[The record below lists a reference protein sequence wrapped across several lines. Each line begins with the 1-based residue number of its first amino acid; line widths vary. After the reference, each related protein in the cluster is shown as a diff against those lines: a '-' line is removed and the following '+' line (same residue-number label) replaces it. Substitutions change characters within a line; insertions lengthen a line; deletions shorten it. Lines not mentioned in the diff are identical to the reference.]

1 MIKNIHII
9 HHNWEDTIELN
20 LSNSSLKRVNF
31 PEEVGSFTIM
41 KNVLKIDWKF
51 WEVEYYFEHETIFY
65 VVEKIYV
72 KTVDWEEECY
82 FDKLN
87 KNIIRDDWIG
97 HYEELGDEI
106 FVDWIENTS
115 SFVLEMLP
123 VIKPD
128 LQVHITNNSIPNI
141 FHFVYGFKPQKEE
154 FALYHYIAIWSSICI
169 NKPKKVYF
177 YYKYEPFGYYWNKI
191 KPFLTLEYTEP
202 PTEIYGNQLKHYAH
216 QSDIIRLQKLNQY
229 GGVYLDIDMICLQSF
244 SNLYHHDFVIGIQS
258 NKNYDEIYGLCNAV
272 LLSKPN
278 SPFIQRWIEQYKTF
292 QSQGRDMYWDKHSV
306 IKPLEMAFLYPNEC
320 KIVDYN
326 SFYYPL
332 WYSIHDI
339 LFSNQI
345 KNNEYKKILHNHCIH
360 LWDTYTSE
368 YLTTL
373 TEEKILLENTLYNQL
388 ARKFISN
395 KISIVMLTYNRY
407 EKTIECLESYLK
419 ALDKEGIQEL
429 ILFDNGSN
437 ENLCHYLKEFEKKH
451 HKIKIIFHHENIGVC
466 NGRINLFQEA
476 RGDIICSLDSDAKL
490 KDSHFFDKIQDIMYD
505 EKYGIIGISG
515 ANLKSWNFG
524 DQEDIA
530 NDDNKDYYCD
540 HIAGCCQIFRKE
552 LMNYGFGLDPYYGF
566 FWCEDTD
573 LSMQALQLGKVNFRF
588 SGTNYIEHHWG
599 GGGAAYHDLF
609 KKNWEYL
616 KNKWKDK
623 VLHHIS

>member
-395 KISIVMLTYNRY
+395 KISIVMLTYNR
-407 EKTIECLESYLK
+407 
-419 ALDKEGIQEL
+419 
-429 ILFDNGSN
+429 
-437 ENLCHYLKEFEKKH
+437 HKK
-451 HKIKIIFHHENIGVC
+451 
-466 NGRINLFQEA
+466 
-476 RGDIICSLDSDAKL
+476 
-490 KDSHFFDKIQDIMYD
+490 
-505 EKYGIIGISG
+505 
-515 ANLKSWNFG
+515 
-524 DQEDIA
+524 
-530 NDDNKDYYCD
+530 
-540 HIAGCCQIFRKE
+540 
-552 LMNYGFGLDPYYGF
+552 
-566 FWCEDTD
+566 
-573 LSMQALQLGKVNFRF
+573 QLNV
-588 SGTNYIEHHWG
+588 
-599 GGGAAYHDLF
+599 
-609 KKNWEYL
+609 
-616 KNKWKDK
+616 
-623 VLHHIS
+623 